1 MYAGLAHNLETP
13 RCKKPFS
20 RSPDGKNTN
29 LGVHEHLLVLRREVV
44 EGSLHLLR
52 AEQQGV
58 ALGLDV
64 SKAQRLRDEALGAPA
79 LNVIN
84 YRLS

>member
-1 MYAGLAHNLETP
+1 MQDLRTTFDTQRHTKSG
-13 RCKKPFS
+13 S
-20 RSPDGKNTN
+20 RSPKGTSTN
-29 LGVHEHLLVLRREVV
+29 LGAHEHLLVLRWQVV
-44 EGSLHLLR
+44 EGRLHVLR

-64 SKAQRLRDEALGAPA
+64 PEAQRLRDEALRAPA